1 MQSDGR
7 ILPYI
12 RLSVANLRLYL
23 YIILSLIFI
32 FSLFTI
38 IILWLKEYHPDYMC
52 LHGRGRRKYRFCNY
66 LQVRYRETCWTPAHY
81 HHSFLDLYL
90 LPFCSPVL
98 LLRNHALDFL
108 ISGEPHYALHSCQM
122 FLEADDLE
130 CSLYFMYDL
139 LQDIALSL
147 CPPVS
152 FFLSKIWLWQLPL

>member
-1 MQSDGR
+1 MQSDDR

-12 RLSVANLRLYL
+12 RLSVATFRLYL

-32 FSLFTI
+32 FSVFTI
-38 IILWLKEYHPDYMC
+38 IILWLKECHPDYTC
-52 LHGRGRRKYRFCNY
+52 LHWRGRRKYHFCNY
-66 LQVRYRETCWTPAHY
+66 LQVRYRKTCWTPAHY

-98 LLRNHALDFL
+98 LLHNHTLNFL
-108 ISGEPHYALHSCQM
+108 ISEPHYALHSYQM

-130 CSLYFMYDL
+130 SSLYFIYDL
-139 LQDIALSL
+139 LQDTALSL

-152 FFLSKIWLWQLPL
+152 FFFSKIWLWQLPL